1 MENDRIG
8 MEEKPKTYLLEKQ
21 FSESRRGQR
30 KRGRRTVKPEPP
42 AMRKLKC
49 VKSCAEI
56 ILYDSSCS
64 INPRSSSRN
73 GKFRV
78 KDATVAFRPEPSRLD
93 RHYRDDDE
101 TGAEEFIFERHQNTP
116 ERQHAETSHPPD
128 CVHPALHHHGPGFTP
143 LAFHTPVCS
152 YKTAGTDADLF
163 AGIKRPHPKPGG
175 GAPFGHL
182 KTYKCG
188 CNMQTALL
196 RLSTSAMT
204 DQKFKPLEKPTQG
217 PTNTK

>member
-1 MENDRIG
+1 MA
-8 MEEKPKTYLLEKQ
+8 KPLLI
-21 FSESRRGQR
+21 SE
-30 KRGRRTVKPEPP
+30 
-42 AMRKLKC
+42 C
-49 VKSCAEI
+49 
-56 ILYDSSCS
+56 
-64 INPRSSSRN
+64 
-73 GKFRV
+73 
-78 KDATVAFRPEPSRLD
+78 
-93 RHYRDDDE
+93 
-101 TGAEEFIFERHQNTP
+101 
-116 ERQHAETSHPPD
+116 
-128 CVHPALHHHGPGFTP
+128 GF
-143 LAFHTPVCS
+143 VV
-152 YKTAGTDADLF
+152 YLF